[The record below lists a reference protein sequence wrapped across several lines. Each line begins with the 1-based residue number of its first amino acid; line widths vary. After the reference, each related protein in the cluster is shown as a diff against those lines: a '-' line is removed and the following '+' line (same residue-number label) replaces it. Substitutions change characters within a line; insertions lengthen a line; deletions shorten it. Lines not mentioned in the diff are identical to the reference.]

1 MTAEQMKAE
10 VMYQRSVAPFVQM
23 EKDGVITRDDLRA
36 IVTILAEKYRP
47 VFVHYLVSN

>member
-23 EKDGVITRDDLRA
+23 EKDGVISRDDLCA

-47 VFVHYLVSN
+47 VFVHYIVSN

>member
-10 VMYQRSVAPFVQM
+10 IMYQRSIAPFVQM
-23 EKDGVITRDDLRA
+23 EKDGIISKDDLRA

-47 VFVHYLVSN
+47 VFVHYIVSN

>member
-10 VMYQRSVAPFVQM
+10 VLYQKSVAPFVQM
-23 EKDGVITRDDLRA
+23 EKDGVISRDDLRV

-47 VFVHYLVSN
+47 IFVHYIVSN

>member
-10 VMYQRSVAPFVQM
+10 IMYQRSVAPFVHM
-23 EKDGVITRDDLRA
+23 EKDGVISRDDLRA

-47 VFVHYLVSN
+47 VFVHYIVSN

>member
-10 VMYQRSVAPFVQM
+10 IMYERSVAPFVQM

-47 VFVHYLVSN
+47 VFVHYIVSN

>member
-23 EKDGVITRDDLRA
+23 EKDGVISRDDLRA

>member
-10 VMYQRSVAPFVQM
+10 IMYERSVAPFVQM
-23 EKDGVITRDDLRA
+23 EKDGVISRDDLRA

-47 VFVHYLVSN
+47 VFVHYIVSN

>member
-10 VMYQRSVAPFVQM
+10 IMYQRSVAPFVQM
-23 EKDGVITRDDLRA
+23 EKDGVISKDDLRA

-47 VFVHYLVSN
+47 VFVHYIVSN

>member
-1 MTAEQMKAE
+1 MKAEQMKAE

-23 EKDGVITRDDLRA
+23 EKDGVISRDDLRA

-47 VFVHYLVSN
+47 VFVHYIVSN

>member
-23 EKDGVITRDDLRA
+23 EKDGVISRDDLRA
-36 IVTILAEKYRP
+36 IVTIMAEKYRP
-47 VFVHYLVSN
+47 VFVHYIVSN

>member
-10 VMYQRSVAPFVQM
+10 IMYQRSVAPFVQM
-23 EKDGVITRDDLRA
+23 EKDGIISKDDLRA

-47 VFVHYLVSN
+47 VFVHYIVSN

>member
-10 VMYQRSVAPFVQM
+10 IMYQRSVAPFVQM
-23 EKDGVITRDDLRA
+23 EKDGVISRDDLRA

-47 VFVHYLVSN
+47 VFVHYIVSN

>member
-23 EKDGVITRDDLRA
+23 EKDGVISRDDLRA

-47 VFVHYLVSN
+47 VFVHFIVSN